1 MEKRFGLNAPI
12 QISTQIHSHSLKGS
26 VSAIYGRAALMGLRK
41 SAEYLAGPEACRL
54 RNGDSVGA
62 RTRFS
67 VGHAPANKGLR
78 RPGYSPGPELL
89 VARTRVEEKIVAVA
103 H

>member
-1 MEKRFGLNAPI
+1 
-12 QISTQIHSHSLKGS
+12 
-26 VSAIYGRAALMGLRK
+26 MGLRK

-54 RNGDSVGA
+54 QRGDSVGA

-67 VGHAPANKGLR
+67 AGHVPANKGLR
-78 RPGYSPGPELL
+78 RPGYFPGPELL
-89 VARTRVEEKIVAVA
+89 IARTRVADKIVAVA